1 MSAVLPEGPQQPT
14 AGTAAPELLDLL
26 VALLLRWKRL
36 LLLPLGAGVLALG
49 ATYLVPKTYT
59 ASTLLLPPQQ
69 QQSAAASALAQLSA
83 LSGLA
88 AAGGARTPGDQY
100 VALLRSRSVA
110 DRLIDTFELMKV
122 YEVELRFEAR
132 EALGRR
138 VRVSLGRK
146 DGLIAIE
153 VDDHDPQR
161 AAAMANAH
169 VEELRRLTSSL
180 ALTEAQQ
187 RRVFLEKHLEQT
199 RQRLTAA
206 QRELQGGGFNPGAL
220 KADARVAAETYARLR
235 AEATAA
241 EIRLQALRER
251 LADTTPEI
259 QQLLAQLRGLRSR
272 VAQAEIG
279 APSPDDGD
287 YIGRFRE
294 FKYQETLFDLFA
306 RQYELARL
314 DESREGAL
322 IQVVDVAVAPEHKS
336 RPKRGLIA
344 VATTLGTGLLLAI
357 WILLRALSE
366 HGSGPGLR
374 QRLAAARRA
383 AGG

>member
-1 MSAVLPEGPQQPT
+1 VRE
-14 AGTAAPELLDLL
+14 
-26 VALLLRWKRL
+26 
-36 LLLPLGAGVLALG
+36 
-49 ATYLVPKTYT
+49 
-59 ASTLLLPPQQ
+59 
-69 QQSAAASALAQLSA
+69 
-83 LSGLA
+83 
-88 AAGGARTPGDQY
+88 
-100 VALLRSRSVA
+100 RSVA
-110 DRLIDTFELMKV
+110 DRLIETFELMKV
-122 YEVELRFEAR
+122 YNVELRFEAR
-132 EALGRR
+132 EKLARR

-146 DGLIAIE
+146 DGMIAIE

-187 RRVFLEKHLEQT
+187 RRAFLEKHLEQT
-199 RQRLTAA
+199 RERLTAA

-251 LADTTPEI
+251 LADATPEI
-259 QQLLAQLRGLRSR
+259 QQLLAQLRGLRGR
-272 VAQAEIG
+272 VAQAEVG
-279 APSPDDGD
+279 APAPEDGD
-287 YIGRFRE
+287 YIGRYRE

-322 IQVVDVAVAPEHKS
+322 IQVVDVAVTPEHKS
-336 RPKRGLIA
+336 HPRRGMIA
-344 VATTLGTGLLLAI
+344 VATTLGTGLLVMC
-357 WILLRALSE
+357 WILLAALSARRT
-366 HGSGPGLR
+366 GPSLG
-374 QRLAAARRA
+374 QRLTAARRA